1 MGRTGRKW
9 VVAEGDELVE
19 ERSES
24 ECGGVGGSFVG
35 IESGIIT
42 GTGANGGAHSEKQ
55 SSGDENV

>member
-1 MGRTGRKW
+1 MGRAGRKW

-35 IESGIIT
+35 IESGT
-42 GTGANGGAHSEKQ
+42 GTGANGGANSEKQ
-55 SSGDENV
+55 PSGDENV